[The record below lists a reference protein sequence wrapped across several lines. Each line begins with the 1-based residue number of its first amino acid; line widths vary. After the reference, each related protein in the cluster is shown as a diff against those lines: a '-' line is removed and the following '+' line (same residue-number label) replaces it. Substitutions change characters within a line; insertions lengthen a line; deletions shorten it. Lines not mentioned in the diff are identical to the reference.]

1 MDDLASFNQSRWDE
15 LARRGVLFARPLLD
29 LTPETA
35 RQWLDPYGCLGGVR
49 GQEVL
54 CLASGGGKQSAAF
67 SVLGAHVTVHDLSP
81 VMLERDRQAAEHYG
95 YTVKLHQGD
104 MRDLSPYPDACFD
117 LVWQPYSINFI
128 PDPQPVF
135 RQVARLLKPG
145 GHYSLQIHNPF
156 VQGVDEASWTGA
168 GYLLS
173 LPYTNGA
180 EMVEPQWEFED
191 EQGRLVTLPGPRAFR
206 HTLSAVINSLIALG
220 FNLGGLWEEV
230 EQDAQAEPGSW
241 EHFMRVAPPWLTLW
255 VSR

>member
-29 LTPETA
+29 LTPMTA
-35 RQWLDPYGCLGGVR
+35 RQWLDPYGSLGDVG
-49 GQEVL
+49 GQKVL
-54 CLASGGGKQSAAF
+54 CLASGGGMQSAAF

-95 YTVKLHQGD
+95 YAVELHQGD
-104 MRDLSPYPDACFD
+104 MRDLSPYPDSYFD
-117 LVWQPYSINFI
+117 LVWHPYSINFI

-156 VQGVDEASWTGA
+156 VQGLDETSWTGA

-180 EMVEPQWEFED
+180 EMVEPLWEFED
-191 EQGRLVTLPGPRAFR
+191 EQGRPVTLPGPRAFR
-206 HTLSAVINSLIALG
+206 HTLSAVINGLTALG
-220 FNLGGLWEEV
+220 FNLRGLWEEV
-230 EQDAQAEPGSW
+230 GQDAQAEPGSW
-241 EHFMRVAPPWLTLW
+241 EHYMRVAPPWLTLW
-255 VSR
+255 LSH